1 MPAEDRVD
9 PTRLNASMLN
19 PTLLDAV
26 AARLARASADALEAS
41 HELLTHYPDTGDA
54 STQRAV
60 DTLID
65 QAAHALGTL
74 TDSLTETSRGL
85 VAAAALATS
94 PQSGDSSPAR
104 AGRRRGPI
112 A

>member
-19 PTLLDAV
+19 ATLLDAV

-60 DTLID
+60 ETLID

-85 VAAAALATS
+85 VAAALATS
-94 PQSGDSSPAR
+94 PRSGDSSPAR

>member
-19 PTLLDAV
+19 ATLLDAV

-60 DTLID
+60 ETLID

-85 VAAAALATS
+85 VAAALATS

>member
-19 PTLLDAV
+19 ATLLDAV
-26 AARLARASADALEAS
+26 AARLARASADALETS

-85 VAAAALATS
+85 VAAALATS

-104 AGRRRGPI
+104 AGRRRGPV

>member
-19 PTLLDAV
+19 ATLLDAV

-85 VAAAALATS
+85 VAAALATS

-104 AGRRRGPI
+104 AGRRRGPV

>member
-19 PTLLDAV
+19 ATLLDAV

-85 VAAAALATS
+85 VAAALATS

>member
-19 PTLLDAV
+19 ATLLDAV

-65 QAAHALGTL
+65 QAAHAFGTL

-85 VAAAALATS
+85 VAAALATS